1 MNPRN
6 TGILFLLAVALGAFV
21 WLNEIEGEEAR
32 KTQEDAEKRL
42 FPGVESEAVEWIS
55 LTTADGHAVRIER
68 HEGGWRFATPPDLR
82 ADAFAVDGIASSLAQ
97 LASESTYAEPQ
108 PAEVYGL
115 GDGAQEFAFGA
126 GGQEHRVRVGAKT
139 PMGGNSYVSV
149 VGSNEVHALRTY
161 RVTALAKRL
170 DELRDKR
177 IIEFDRDAVQG
188 VALRWPGGGVVL
200 HREGEEWRMLEPIEG
215 RADGS
220 SVDTLLSNLSFLRA
234 TAFEDAPPPDEE
246 SGLADPELEIELTL
260 APAQE
265 GGEARRAALAMG
277 RSQPG
282 GDRLVRAAGPTR
294 FRVPEARIDDYP
306 RKVSAWRWKDVARF
320 PVEDARRVELSFRD
334 ASGAPVEITATR
346 GEDETWSSSPE
357 AMDPQRIRTLVD
369 ELARLRARDI
379 LADAMGPDE
388 LRGLGLDPPNARFV
402 VRGADAEAALAEVE
416 IGVVRAEGGIVAQSG
431 GSEIVFELDPAL
443 SQFVPTSLD
452 AFRTRFAASAPT
464 DADSASDDD
473 AAFELPE
480 SDGEGEPGEGASP

>member
-6 TGILFLLAVALGAFV
+6 TGILFLLAAALGAFI
-21 WLNEIEGEEAR
+21 WLYEIEGEEAR

-42 FPGVESEAVEWIS
+42 FPGVESEDVEWIS
-55 LTTADGHAVRIER
+55 FTTADGHAVRIER
-68 HEGGWRFATPPDLR
+68 HEGGWRFTTPPDLR

-97 LASESTYAEPQ
+97 LASETTYAEPQ

-115 GDGAQEFAFGA
+115 GDGAREFAFGA
-126 GGQEHRVRVGAKT
+126 GGQEHRVRIGAKT

-149 VGSNEVHALRTY
+149 AGSSEVHALRTY
-161 RVTALAKRL
+161 RATALAKRL

-188 VALRWPGGGVVL
+188 VAIRWPDGGVVL
-200 HREGEEWRMLEPIEG
+200 DRDGEEWRLREPIEG

-220 SVDTLLSNLSFLRA
+220 SVDTLLSNLTFLRA

-260 APAQE
+260 AAQQE
-265 GGEARRAALAMG
+265 GGEARRVALAMG
-277 RSQPG
+277 KAQPG
-282 GDRLVRAAGPTR
+282 GDRLVRAAGSTR
-294 FRVPEARIDDYP
+294 YRVPEARIDDYP

-320 PVEDARRVELSFRD
+320 PVEDARRVELDFLD
-334 ASGAPVEITATR
+334 ASGAPVEIAATR
-346 GEDETWSSSPE
+346 GEDEAWSSTPE
-357 AMDPQRIRTLVD
+357 AMEPQRIRTLVD

-379 LADAMGPDE
+379 LADAMGPEE
-388 LRGLGLDPPNARFV
+388 LRGLALDPPNARLV
-402 VRGADAEAALAEVE
+402 VRGADANAALADVL
-416 IGVVRAEGGIVAQSG
+416 IGVVRADGSIVAQSA

-452 AFRTRFAASAPT
+452 AFRTRFVASAPS
-464 DADSASDDD
+464 DADTAIDED
-473 AAFELPE
+473 ATFEVPATDE
-480 SDGEGEPGEGASP
+480 EGGPGENDSP